1 MSSSSS
7 VNPYRPPSATVAD
20 VREPG
25 AATQFGVPAAK
36 VDAGRGANWIGEGW
50 TLFKVAP
57 SMWILALLILAGIE
71 ILLGLIP
78 ILGNIASTLIG
89 PIFIVG
95 ILTFAHG
102 IAQGEEAD
110 VGKLFVGFKEKLGT
124 LIAVAALY
132 IVMIVGVIVVGAIV
146 TLPLLGGA
154 NLFNAAS
161 PEQAMQAL
169 MEGVGVA
176 GVLIAM
182 LAIFALTVPVVAA
195 YWFAPGLVF
204 YADMGAVAAMKQSF
218 SACLRNWLPFLVYG
232 ILASL
237 VILLGALAL
246 VIGLFVALP
255 VLMASYYVMF
265 RDLFGQKI

>member
-36 VDAGRGANWIGEGW
+36 VNAGRGANWIGEGW

-57 SMWILALLILAGIE
+57 WMWIVALLIVAGIQ
-71 ILLGLIP
+71 IVLGVIP
-78 ILGNIASTLIG
+78 ILGNIVSMLIG
-89 PIFIVG
+89 PIFMVG
-95 ILTFAHG
+95 VLAFAHG

-110 VGKLFVGFKEKLGT
+110 VGKLFIGFKEKLGT
-124 LIAVAALY
+124 LIAVAGLY
-132 IVMIVGVIVVGAIV
+132 IVMIVAVIAVGAIV

-154 NLFNAAS
+154 NLLNAAS

-169 MEGVGVA
+169 MEGVGGA
-176 GVLIAM
+176 GMLIAM
-182 LAIFALTVPVVAA
+182 LAIFALTLPVVAA

-255 VLMASYYVMF
+255 VLMASYYAMF
-265 RDLFGQKI
+265 RDLFGQKT